1 VKFDL
6 QPNGWR
12 VVGLDNDGPLPH
24 DVHTRTF
31 HRGSVGGQSGEVM
44 GILAIVGTAAA
55 GAGAFVAAPLVAMAR
70 RGTIEQQTVAS
81 WREEAASVD
90 VVRRARRRTA
100 LVAAIPAPREGTH
113 DQRRSPLAS

>member
-1 VKFDL
+1 MAC
-6 QPNGWR
+6 
-12 VVGLDNDGPLPH
+12 VGLDNEGPLPR

-31 HRGSVGGQSGEVM
+31 HRGSVGGQSGEIM

-55 GAGAFVAAPLVAMAR
+55 GAGAFVAAPLVSMAR

-81 WREEAASVD
+81 WRDEAATVD

-100 LVAAIPAPREGTH
+100 LVAAIPAPRGGAHEH
-113 DQRRSPLAS
+113 RRSPLAS